1 MTRDD
6 RRVQAC
12 HVFKDADVL
21 SADEVEATVVIRT
34 QQNDWISITQVEGYY
49 HDRDIDD
56 LSQIDSNYSYPTRL
70 QATVEKCEM
79 AEVPVSKF
87 GVALESWCLSPLE
100 ELQAD
105 VKMVK
110 SLTLPL
116 ELLLMHILSKYL
128 LIALTNPPEV
138 KPCL

>member
-12 HVFKDADVL
+12 RVFKDADVL
-21 SADEVEATVVIRT
+21 SADEVEATVVKTKDLLIHAVIRT
-34 QQNDWISITQVEGYY
+34 QQNNWILITQVEGYY

-56 LSQIDSNYSYPTRL
+56 LSQIDPNYSYPTRL

-87 GVALESWCLSPLE
+87 GVALES
-100 ELQAD
+100 
-105 VKMVK
+105 
-110 SLTLPL
+110 
-116 ELLLMHILSKYL
+116 
-128 LIALTNPPEV
+128 
-138 KPCL
+138 